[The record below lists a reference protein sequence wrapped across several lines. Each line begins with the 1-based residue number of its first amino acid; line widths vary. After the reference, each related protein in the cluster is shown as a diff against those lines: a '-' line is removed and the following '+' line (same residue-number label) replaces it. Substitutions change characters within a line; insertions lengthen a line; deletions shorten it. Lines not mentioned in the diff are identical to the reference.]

1 MEPLAVFHQKIS
13 FDHAQVAERRMAAE
27 LDWLNGLSRIE
38 RNLWIVIS
46 HDEDERRAYIEQGI
60 LATGSSDRPQGI
72 RKAR

>member
-38 RNLWIVIS
+38 RNL
-46 HDEDERRAYIEQGI
+46 
-60 LATGSSDRPQGI
+60 
-72 RKAR
+72 

>member
-1 MEPLAVFHQKIS
+1 MRPLAVFHQKIS

-27 LDWLNGLSRIE
+27 LDWLNDCRIE
-38 RNLWIVIS
+38 RNLSIVIS